1 MKSISTSLDKTLISE
16 LTAFRKKLHANPEV
30 SGNEYKTAKMV
41 AEFLKTCKPDE
52 LIEQVGE
59 TGIIAVYDSGKPGK
73 SLMFRA
79 DLDALPIQEINTFDY
94 CSTVKGVSHKC
105 GHDGHTTTLL
115 GFAKL
120 LSKQRPNSGK
130 IYLLF
135 QPAEEIG
142 AGAKAILTD
151 VKFKSIKLDYIFA
164 YHNLPSYPLNEIV
177 VKNESFTASV
187 KSIIIKIYGKTAHA
201 AEPEFGLNP
210 ALAIAEILKE
220 TDLLSNND
228 TDRDDF
234 KLITPVHIEMGE
246 IAYGISAGYAEIR
259 LTIRTWEE
267 KYMNELATDVLNIV
281 QKNSKKY
288 QIRMETEWTQ
298 EFSANKN
305 NEVAVHAIREAAN
318 KLSLPIIERK
328 FPFKWGEDFGLFT
341 QNFKGA
347 MFGIG
352 AGIKSPALHNP
363 DYDFPDAILPVG
375 IKLFS
380 QISSQFL
387 K

>member
-1 MKSISTSLDKTLISE
+1 MTSISAELNEALLSE
-16 LTAFRKKLHANPEV
+16 LTTFRKKLHAHPEI

-41 AEFLKTCKPDE
+41 TEFLKTCEPNE
-52 LIEQVGE
+52 LFEQVGE
-59 TGIIAVYDSGKPGK
+59 TGIIAVYDSGKPGQ

-79 DLDALPIQEINTFDY
+79 ELDALPIQETNTFDY
-94 CSTVKGVSHKC
+94 CSKVKGVSHKC
-105 GHDGHTTTLL
+105 GHDGHATTLL

-120 LSKQRPNSGK
+120 LSNQRPNSGK

-135 QPAEEIG
+135 QPAEENG
-142 AGAKAILTD
+142 EGAKAMLAD
-151 VKFKSIKLDYIFA
+151 ARFENIKPDYIFA
-164 YHNLPSYPLNEIV
+164 YHNLPGYPLNEIV
-177 VKNESFTASV
+177 VKNESFTTSV

-210 ALAIAEILKE
+210 ALAIAEILQE
-220 TDLLSNND
+220 TELLSNND
-228 TDRDDF
+228 TEIDDF

-259 LTIRTWEE
+259 LTIRTWKE
-267 KYMNELATDVLNIV
+267 KYMDELATDVLNIV
-281 QKNSKKY
+281 KKTAKKH
-288 QIRMETEWTQ
+288 QIKMETEWTH

-305 NEVAVHAIREAAN
+305 NEIAVNAVREAASN
-318 KLSLPIIERK
+318 LELPIVERK

-341 QNFKGA
+341 QNYKGA

-375 IKLFS
+375 IKLFYH
-380 QISSQFL
+380 ISSQFL